1 MALRD
6 LVPWKRRERDLDVPR
21 GYGNPFGVLTEEM
34 SRLFD
39 DFRGRFDIEPF
50 GFPRGQTGDF
60 MPSVDITDADKEVR
74 VTCELP
80 GIDQKDIDIT
90 LSKDAVTIRGEKKQ
104 EKEEKGKDYY
114 HMERSYG
121 SFQRKVSLPAEIDD
135 DNVKAEFKKGVLKII
150 LPKSVEA
157 QKSYKKIE
165 VKGS

>member
-1 MALRD
+1 MALSD

-80 GIDQKDIDIT
+80 GIDEKDIDIT

-104 EKEEKGKDYY
+104 EKEHKERGYY
-114 HMERSYG
+114 HVESSYG
-121 SFQRKVSLPAEIDD
+121 SFRRDIHLSSDVDASKVEAICSDGILSITLP
-135 DNVKAEFKKGVLKII
+135 KAE
-150 LPKSVEA
+150 EA
-157 QKSYKKIE
+157 KTIK
-165 VKGS
+165 VKVKD